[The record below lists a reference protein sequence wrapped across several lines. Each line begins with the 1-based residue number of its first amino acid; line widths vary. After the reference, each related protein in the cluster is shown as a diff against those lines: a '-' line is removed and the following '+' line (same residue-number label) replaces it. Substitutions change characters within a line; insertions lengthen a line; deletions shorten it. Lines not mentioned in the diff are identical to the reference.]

1 MTSQGWPKRRTP
13 PQREG
18 SQDAFDK
25 PSLVMGQRV
34 PRKTDAGLVDRLKDQ
49 QRLATDEGTKK

>member
-1 MTSQGWPKRRTP
+1 MTAQGWPKRRTP
-13 PQREG
+13 PQRLG
-18 SQDAFDK
+18 STDAFDK

-34 PRKTDAGLVDRLKDQ
+34 PRKPDAGLVAQLKDQ